1 MQFLRAFGT
10 TIRVSSALSVN
21 IAVVITDGTNTSVY
35 SGSALSIAAGAYR
48 TADYCSALAS
58 TIISWLSAQI
68 ALDAS
73 VVATGTPIVDI
84 EFIPATTADGS
95 RFSLTLV
102 SPACDFV
109 ASSLPASFASAS
121 INNANG
127 VFSNLGLA
135 YRDPSFPARSAT
147 ISSGEALFSG
157 LFQPRS
163 IFVFERSEIDEG
175 EDDSPAQFVAHKL
188 ASGALRTY
196 VLGSNRISKRRL
208 RVVDLDPDVCGPPIE
223 VALATGIN
231 VDRNELTIPATVTT
245 SLTGIEAAFSL
256 PSLIPVGAYIEFQG
270 FVARVRSVTSTT
282 IQLCETIPTTIT
294 LSAYSYIRVVSEVHA
309 LWSEALRLG
318 DILVYETSDTTG
330 EILWYPQSYCLAG
343 DETPRYFGERRDIGN
358 ALYSY
363 TFAMLRRDIEG

>member
-1 MQFLRAFGT
+1 
-10 TIRVSSALSVN
+10 
-21 IAVVITDGTNTSVY
+21 
-35 SGSALSIAAGAYR
+35 
-48 TADYCSALAS
+48 
-58 TIISWLSAQI
+58 
-68 ALDAS
+68 
-73 VVATGTPIVDI
+73 
-84 EFIPATTADGS
+84 
-95 RFSLTLV
+95 
-102 SPACDFV
+102 
-109 ASSLPASFASAS
+109 
-121 INNANG
+121 
-127 VFSNLGLA
+127 
-135 YRDPSFPARSAT
+135 
-147 ISSGEALFSG
+147 

-256 PSLIPVGAYIEFQG
+256 PSLIPIGAYIEFQG
-270 FVARVRSVTSTT
+270 FVARVRSVTSTA

-318 DILVYETSDTTG
+318 DILIYETSDTTG